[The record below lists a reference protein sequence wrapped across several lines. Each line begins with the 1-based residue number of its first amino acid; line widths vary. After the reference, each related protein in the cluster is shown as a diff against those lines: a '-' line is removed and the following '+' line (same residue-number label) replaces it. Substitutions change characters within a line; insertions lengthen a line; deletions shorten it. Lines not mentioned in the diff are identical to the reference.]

1 MTRHRRTAA
10 VGLVALVAAMGAL
23 LSPAA
28 ATTVAAAAP
37 DLTIVTDAHYE
48 VRPADRLVRVT
59 IDATAVN
66 HRSDTKTR
74 RYYFDGASLAVLPG
88 AKGFRVTASGASPG
102 VSVTK
107 STKDY
112 TLVRIGFGK
121 RVYSHATFH
130 FRLSFDLPDPGG
142 SATRDVRV
150 GSALVTF
157 PVWAF
162 ATPSTAGSTVSV
174 TFPTGYDI
182 QFEQGS
188 LPGPEASGGKLV
200 YRSGSIDKPL
210 SFFAFVNA
218 QRAAAY
224 TEQSATA
231 TIGGRSVDLAI
242 RPWSDDPAW
251 GRTVADLFTRGL
263 PVLDE
268 LVGVRYP
275 RTDRLVV
282 QEAASRTTGGYAGL
296 FDPSTGRIEVAYYAS
311 PFVILHEAAHAWFN
325 GALLVD
331 RWADE
336 GFASYYAEL
345 AAAKLGIKAT
355 PPKLT
360 ADLAAAKIPLNAWG
374 GVSREDSGSKT
385 EDYAY
390 AATLQLAREIAKRA
404 GEDGLAKVWAAA
416 AAHEAADQPGNAG
429 PTAAP
434 SPATPSNPET
444 TDEPTD
450 WRSLLD
456 LLETR
461 TGQSYADLWRT
472 WVVRPDEA
480 PLLDERAAAREDY
493 AATVRAA
500 ADWELPP
507 SVRRALDAWQFSQ
520 ARALLAQARDV
531 LDRRSTL
538 VHDAAAANLR
548 LPDAV
553 ERAFEGDA
561 GFRAASTE
569 ADAESAAIRTLVA
582 AERTR
587 PANPDLVT
595 QLGLYGS
602 SPDASIADA
611 RSDFEADRL
620 SDAVANAESARGAW
634 LTAAD
639 VGRERLLRIGLA
651 ALLALL
657 LLGVAVRW
665 WLGHRRRATLAAP
678 PDPPVPG

>member
-1 MTRHRRTAA
+1 VTRHTRVAV
-10 VGLVALVAAMGAL
+10 VGLVALVAAIGAL

-28 ATTVAAAAP
+28 ATTVAAATP
-37 DLTIVTDAHYE
+37 DLTIVTDANYE
-48 VRPADRLVRVT
+48 VRPSDRLVRVT

-88 AKGFRVTASGASPG
+88 AKAFRVTASGVSPG

-112 TLVRIGFGK
+112 TLVRIRFGK

-130 FRLSFDLPDPGG
+130 FRLSFDMPDPGG

-188 LPGPEASGGKLV
+188 LRGPEASGGKLV

-210 SFFAFVNA
+210 TFFAFVNA
-218 QRAAAY
+218 QRAGAY
-224 TEQSATA
+224 AEQSATA
-231 TIGGRSVDLAI
+231 TIGGRSIDLEI
-242 RPWSDDPAW
+242 RPWSDDPGW
-251 GRTVADLFTRGL
+251 GRTVADVFTRGL
-263 PVLDE
+263 PVLDG
-268 LVGVRYP
+268 LIGVRYP

-336 GFASYYAEL
+336 AFASYYAEL
-345 AAAKLGIKAT
+345 AAAKLGIKAL
-355 PPKLT
+355 PPALT
-360 ADLAAAKIPLNAWG
+360 ADLAAARIPLNAWG
-374 GVSREDSGSKT
+374 GVGREDSGSKT

-390 AATLQLAREIAKRA
+390 AATLQLAREIGKRA
-404 GEDGLAKVWAAA
+404 GQDGLAKVWAAA

-429 PTAAP
+429 
-434 SPATPSNPET
+434 SET

-500 ADWELPP
+500 AGWELPQ

-538 VHDAAAANLR
+538 EHEAAAANLR

-569 ADAESAAIRTLVA
+569 ADAESAAIRALVA

-587 PANPDLVT
+587 PTNPDLVT
-595 QLGLYGS
+595 QLGLLGS
-602 SPDASIADA
+602 SPDTSIADA

-651 ALLALL
+651 ALLAVLL
-657 LLGVAVRW
+657 LALGVRW
-665 WLGHRRRATLAAP
+665 LTGRRRRDKSAAP
-678 PDPPVPG
+678 PHAPVPG